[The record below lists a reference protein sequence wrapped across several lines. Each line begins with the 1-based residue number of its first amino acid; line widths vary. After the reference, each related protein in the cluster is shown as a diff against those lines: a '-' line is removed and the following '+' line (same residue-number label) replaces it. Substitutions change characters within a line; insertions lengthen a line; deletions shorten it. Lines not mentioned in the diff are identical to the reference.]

1 MMNHTKISRSLRPK
15 MFMVALGVL
24 LLGGCATFSK
34 DSGFNTV
41 TTVTKDR
48 INKDVTWVRA
58 DGDADTVRTTVK
70 KLLGSPLSVDDAVQ
84 VALLNN
90 RGLQSTYAELG
101 IAEAN
106 LVQAGRLRNPG
117 FTFLR
122 AQGGGEK
129 RIERTYTF
137 DFVSLIVAP
146 LATRIERRYFEQTKL
161 LVTSEVLRVAVQTR
175 MAYFGSVA
183 AQESVRYFEQV
194 KIAAEAGADLGR
206 RMARAGNWSK
216 LDQAREQVFYADAVA
231 QLARARQ
238 TAVTQREQLTRLMGL
253 WGEDIAFQLP
263 ERLPPLP
270 AAMVE
275 LNDLES
281 FAMKERLDIQAARRQ
296 TEGVAA
302 SLGLT
307 RTTRFVNVL
316 DVSYLRNSEPNGVRE
331 TGYEIRV
338 EIPLFDWGGARV
350 AKAQA
355 IYMQAVNRFSET
367 AVNARSEVREAYSGY
382 LTAYEL
388 AGHYRDEIVP
398 LRKTIA
404 EENLLR
410 YNGMLISVFE
420 LLADAREQVAS
431 VNAYIDALKG
441 FWLAETDLQKSVGG
455 KLPVSM
461 ADAKSSM
468 DSNQPTPPDAEKSAD
483 PHQHK
488 KKETDHVHAPTIPAL
503 LWRCPVGCEP
513 GEQGASR
520 LPARGSHAS
529 FALDAAAAGPAQWPA
544 LQPGRHAERLDTSLA
559 HERRCQGISLDCRAC
574 GARNR
579 TRYESEPLGI
589 QRSVARTHD
598 RGRRGRQGAPL
609 RHQQAARAHHYPL
622 AWPAAAQRHGWRGR
636 AEPAG
641 DPARQ
646 DLCL

>member
-1 MMNHTKISRSLRPK
+1 MNHAKSFRSIRPK
-15 MFMVALGVL
+15 MLVVALGVL

-41 TTVTKDR
+41 TTVTKER
-48 INKDVTWVRA
+48 INKDVTWMRD
-58 DGDADTVRTTVK
+58 DGDADTVRTTVR

-90 RGLQSTYAELG
+90 RGLQATYAELG

-106 LVQAGRLRNPG
+106 LVQAGRLHNPG

-122 AQGGGEK
+122 AQGSGQT

-146 LATRIERRYFEQTKL
+146 LATRIEGRYFEQTKL
-161 LVTSEVLRVAVQTR
+161 LVTNEVLRVAVDTR
-175 MAYFGSVA
+175 RAYFESVA

-238 TAVTQREQLTRLMGL
+238 TAVIEREKLTRLMGL
-253 WGEDIAFQLP
+253 WGEDILYQLP
-263 ERLPPLP
+263 ERLPALP
-270 AAMVE
+270 TALAE

-281 FAMKERLDIQAARRQ
+281 FAMKERLDIEAARRQ

-307 RTTRFVNVL
+307 KTTRFLNVL
-316 DVSYLRNSEPNGVRE
+316 DVSYLRNSEPPKE
-331 TGYEIRV
+331 SGYEIRV
-338 EIPLFDWGGARV
+338 EIPLFDWGEARV

-355 IYMQAVNRFSET
+355 IYMQSVNRFAET
-367 AVNARSEVREAYSGY
+367 AVNARSEVRESYAGY

-388 AGHYRDEIVP
+388 ARHYRDEIVP
-398 LRKTIA
+398 LRKTISD
-404 EENLLR
+404 ENQLR

-431 VNAYIDALKG
+431 VNAYIDALRG
-441 FWLAETDLQKSVGG
+441 FWLAETDLQKAVGG
-455 KLPVSM
+455 KLPMSM
-461 ADAKSSM
+461 ADAKSPMGS
-468 DSNQPTPPDAEKSAD
+468 DKPTATDAEKAAD

-488 KKETDHVHAPTIPAL
+488 K
-503 LWRCPVGCEP
+503 G
-513 GEQGASR
+513 
-520 LPARGSHAS
+520 
-529 FALDAAAAGPAQWPA
+529 
-544 LQPGRHAERLDTSLA
+544 
-559 HERRCQGISLDCRAC
+559 
-574 GARNR
+574 N
-579 TRYESEPLGI
+579 
-589 QRSVARTHD
+589 
-598 RGRRGRQGAPL
+598 
-609 RHQQAARAHHYPL
+609 
-622 AWPAAAQRHGWRGR
+622 
-636 AEPAG
+636 
-641 DPARQ
+641 
-646 DLCL
+646 

>member
-1 MMNHTKISRSLRPK
+1 MNDAKPCRSIRPN
-15 MFMVALGVL
+15 MLVIALGVL
-24 LLGGCATFSK
+24 LLGGCATFST
-34 DSGFNTV
+34 DGGFNTV
-41 TTVTKDR
+41 TTLAKDR

-58 DGDADTVRTTVK
+58 DSDADTVQTTVR
-70 KLLGSPLSVDDAVQ
+70 KLLASPLSADDAVQ

-90 RGLQSTYAELG
+90 RGLQATYAELG

-122 AQGGGEK
+122 AQGGGER

-161 LVTSEVLRVAVQTR
+161 LVTNEVLRVAVETR
-175 MAYFGSVA
+175 MAYFESVA
-183 AQESVRYFEQV
+183 AQEGVRYFEQV

-238 TAVTQREQLTRLMGL
+238 TAVIEREKLTRLMGL
-253 WGEDIAFQLP
+253 WGEDIQFQLP
-263 ERLPPLP
+263 ERLPALP

-307 RTTRFVNVL
+307 RTTRFLNVL

-331 TGYEIRV
+331 TGYEISV
-338 EIPLFDWGGARV
+338 EIPIFDWGGARV

-355 IYMQAVNRFSET
+355 IYMQAVNRFAET
-367 AVNARSEVREAYSGY
+367 AVNARSEVRESYAGY

-388 AGHYRDEIVP
+388 ARHYRDEIVP
-398 LRKTIA
+398 LRKTISD
-404 EENLLR
+404 ENLLR

-441 FWLAETDLQKSVGG
+441 FWLAETDLQKAVGG

-461 ADAKSSM
+461 ADAKSPRGSE
-468 DSNQPTPPDAEKSAD
+468 QPMPPDAEKTTD
-483 PHQHK
+483 PHQQHRK
-488 KKETDHVHAPTIPAL
+488 
-503 LWRCPVGCEP
+503 G
-513 GEQGASR
+513 
-520 LPARGSHAS
+520 
-529 FALDAAAAGPAQWPA
+529 
-544 LQPGRHAERLDTSLA
+544 
-559 HERRCQGISLDCRAC
+559 
-574 GARNR
+574 N
-579 TRYESEPLGI
+579 
-589 QRSVARTHD
+589 
-598 RGRRGRQGAPL
+598 
-609 RHQQAARAHHYPL
+609 
-622 AWPAAAQRHGWRGR
+622 
-636 AEPAG
+636 
-641 DPARQ
+641 
-646 DLCL
+646 